1 MNWTNSDG
9 KLFIID
15 DNNNVV
21 AYFDEEGLTTYNAIV
36 QTMKNGNIEYK
47 KNLQV
52 NGIYLSDKESVTIN
66 WLVD

>member
-1 MNWTNSDG
+1 MNWTNNDG

-15 DNNNVV
+15 DSNNVV
-21 AYFDEEGLTTYNAIV
+21 AYFDEEGLTTYNTIV
-36 QTMKNGNIEYK
+36 QTVKNGNIEYK

-66 WLVD
+66 WLAN